1 LEIWIVSLRE
11 VEHLLDEKHGDDLV
25 IRERE
30 ITSSPSFYFPYTL
43 TPHFIFETPPYNL
56 EKIPSFCYT

>member
-30 ITSSPSFYFPYTL
+30 ITPSPLFYFS
-43 TPHFIFETPPYNL
+43 
-56 EKIPSFCYT
+56 IPTSLFLKQPTQILDTTD